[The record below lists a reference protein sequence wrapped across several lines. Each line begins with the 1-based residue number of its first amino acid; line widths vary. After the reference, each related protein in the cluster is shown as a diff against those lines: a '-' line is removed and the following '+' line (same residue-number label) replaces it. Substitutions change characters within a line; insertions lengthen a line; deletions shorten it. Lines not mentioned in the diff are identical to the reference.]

1 MIANIDNLQRVYNEI
16 PSRYVVNGNT
26 IDGYDKLTENHFADG
41 WREVII
47 PEISELQRLGDE
59 FILVDDIITKEVI
72 NFTDEEIEEL
82 NANKILELEK
92 KIIEKYN
99 YLMMRALSS
108 SMQKYGSYEYLNN
121 QRQEYYEKY
130 LVAKGLKISIHL
142 NSSLQKEMNR
152 DFTDASLITTLA
164 YFGLTPEPTKL
175 ENFYKLIIFKYE
187 YAENRYEIFKAFCVD
202 YRTKCR
208 TFLELNQID
217 KLNQAFTMADNLSET
232 ITDEEIETLYN
243 EFDAL

>member
-1 MIANIDNLQRVYNEI
+1 MKARIINGIDFGGVHPQYWIDNNQNKEI
-16 PSRYVVNGNT
+16 GGQLVSDWV
-26 IDGYDKLTENHFADG
+26 LTD
-41 WREVII
+41 VL
-47 PEISELQRLGDE
+47 P
-59 FILVDDIITKEVI
+59 
-72 NFTDEEIEEL
+72 TDEIQPQWNGSQWIESYTV
-82 NANKILELEK
+82 NVQEK
-92 KIIEKYN
+92 EEQIIKRYN

-121 QRQEYYEKY
+121 QKQEYEEKY
-130 LVAKGLKISIHL
+130 LVAKGLKVSVPL
-142 NSSLQKEMNR
+142 SSSLQKEMDR
-152 DFTDASLITTLA
+152 DFTDSSLIATLA
-164 YFGLTPEPTKL
+164 YFGLTPEATKL

-217 KLNQAFTMADNLSET
+217 KLNQAFAMADNLSET

-243 EFDAL
+243 EFDTL